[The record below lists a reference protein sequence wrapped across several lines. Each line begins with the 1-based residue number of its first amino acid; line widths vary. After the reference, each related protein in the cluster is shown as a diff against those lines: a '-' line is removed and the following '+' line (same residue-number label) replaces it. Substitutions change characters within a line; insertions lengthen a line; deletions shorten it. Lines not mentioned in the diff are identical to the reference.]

1 MQESYEYVE
10 VYVQFNCT
18 TILNIDRVLSLYCP
32 IFYFQ
37 EEWAF
42 RGCCMLLI
50 QACILAHRMSN
61 LLFKLVKQATCGAPT
76 TLTVKGLMV
85 MMGHVV

>member
-1 MQESYEYVE
+1 
-10 VYVQFNCT
+10 
-18 TILNIDRVLSLYCP
+18 
-32 IFYFQ
+32 
-37 EEWAF
+37 
-42 RGCCMLLI
+42 MLLI
-50 QACILAHRMSN
+50 QACTFAHTMSN